1 MQQKKVS
8 TKNEINSD
16 SVHVYISKQTIAD
29 YFGTLEKWD
38 QITQKLE
45 PQNLKLRLMT
55 PFSPKCLIKNVF

>member
-16 SVHVYISKQTIAD
+16 SVHVYISQQIIAD

-38 QITQKLE
+38 QITQNLE

>member
-16 SVHVYISKQTIAD
+16 SVHVYISKQIIAD

-38 QITQKLE
+38 QITQNLE
-45 PQNLKLRLMT
+45 PK
-55 PFSPKCLIKNVF
+55 I